1 MVWLQWGS
9 EKQDSS
15 WTCQNQIRLVLTYIS
30 TLKLILNFQNRL
42 RESLDLFRSI
52 WNNRWLRTISVIL
65 FLNKQDLLEE
75 KITQVSQ
82 DCSQDRWSQ
91 LSSNQVLGVR
101 YDPLLVETE
110 FRSVQQSS
118 FIALDP
124 WKPTRYPSG
133 ALNLALCVA
142 SRSTEKQARYR
153 CDALGRTSEDTVTKN
168 WHKPWTCVC
177 SKTHLFSLLQKWRAL
192 LGP

>member
-1 MVWLQWGS
+1 MKVVCLPLGPSTTTHYKHVSQKWAAHIVT
-9 EKQDSS
+9 QDSTQES
-15 WTCQNQIRLVLTYIS
+15 GKSIFYVFTF
-30 TLKLILNFQNRL
+30 KLILNFQNRL

-110 FRSVQQSS
+110 FPSVPQSS
-118 FIALDP
+118 VIALDP
-124 WKPTRYPSG
+124 
-133 ALNLALCVA
+133 
-142 SRSTEKQARYR
+142 
-153 CDALGRTSEDTVTKN
+153 
-168 WHKPWTCVC
+168 
-177 SKTHLFSLLQKWRAL
+177 
-192 LGP
+192 